1 MNAHSAVTTGTK
13 GMWVTEAGIRKFVT
27 GRSAEE
33 AAAEAAAAMMRPA
46 TDAVIHVD
54 ETTPLDDVNA
64 MSLNP
69 GATVLFKR
77 GGVWRGQLRPRSGK
91 PGHPITYEA
100 YGEGAKPVIEPSY
113 DRSRPEDW
121 RREPDGSWSAA
132 TGAAADIGNVILD
145 HGESGCLIKRNRRAE
160 LSRDRDFWCDP
171 ETFRVYLNSASNP
184 GLRWRSIELA
194 EKIHGVD
201 QGHMHDIVYDG
212 LSVRYSAAHGFGGG
226 QTKRITIRNCDI
238 SWIGGGILYFNDK
251 GDGVR
256 YGNGIEFW
264 GAAEDILVESNRVWE
279 CWDAGLTNQ
288 SSLDD
293 TAQRNIVWR
302 GNEVWNCEYAYEYWQ
317 QGKGAVTENVRVE
330 GNVFRDA
337 GKGWGHSQRWNPNA
351 ASLMF
356 YDTTADTSGFVVSRN
371 VFSRSENCLLRFFND
386 WRNALAMQGNRWIS
400 AGEPL
405 CRYHGRPKT
414 GLRYRYPDRLDTIND
429 DNIAEIESQGTGAR
443 LFTKDDVG
451 DFFAFIGES
460 RCRGRDKI

>member
-1 MNAHSAVTTGTK
+1 A
-13 GMWVTEAGIRKFVT
+13 
-27 GRSAEE
+27 
-33 AAAEAAAAMMRPA
+33 
-46 TDAVIHVD
+46 
-54 ETTPLDDVNA
+54 
-64 MSLNP
+64 
-69 GATVLFKR
+69 
-77 GGVWRGQLRPRSGK
+77 
-91 PGHPITYEA
+91 
-100 YGEGAKPVIEPSY
+100 
-113 DRSRPEDW
+113 
-121 RREPDGSWSAA
+121 
-132 TGAAADIGNVILD
+132 
-145 HGESGCLIKRNRRAE
+145 
-160 LSRDRDFWCDP
+160 
-171 ETFRVYLNSASNP
+171 
-184 GLRWRSIELA
+184 
-194 EKIHGVD
+194 
-201 QGHMHDIVYDG
+201 
-212 LSVRYSAAHGFGGG
+212 
-226 QTKRITIRNCDI
+226 
-238 SWIGGGILYFNDK
+238 K